1 MSSPTPP
8 VPLVDGDIERL
19 HDLLQALPAPLEP
32 LDLPSLD
39 GFLCGVL
46 LQPQPSAQGAW
57 WPRVLDHESR
67 PLPAGHDAAE
77 LQALVMRRHD
87 ELKRAIGRRDWFDPW
102 VFPGEDESSPSDAV
116 LPWVAG
122 FAEAQ
127 DLFPQLMRI
136 EDPELIEPLALLYLH
151 FDPDDLEDADALMAV
166 IETIEP
172 PSDLAEAVQDLV
184 RAVMLIADVSQPRAV
199 APLRRPAPRKGAVR
213 PGGRPQRP
221 RR

>member
-1 MSSPTPP
+1 MPAPT
-8 VPLVDGDIERL
+8 PLVDSDIERL
-19 HDLLQALPAPLEP
+19 HDLLQDLPAPLEP

-39 GFLCGVL
+39 GFLCGLL
-46 LQPQPSAQGAW
+46 LQPQPPAMASW

-67 PLPAGHDAAE
+67 ALPTDVDAAE
-77 LQALVMRRHD
+77 LQALVLRRHD
-87 ELKRAIGRRDWFDPW
+87 ELKRAIGQRDWFDPW
-102 VFPGEDESSPSDAV
+102 VFPGEDEASPSDAV

-127 DLFPQLMRI
+127 ELFPQLMRI

-199 APLRRPAPRKGAVR
+199 TPPRRPPARKGAAR